1 MAKEKSSRIDLRTR
15 NWTFLVYPES
25 SPEDWRN
32 IINAERI
39 PWVESPLH
47 EGELNPDS
55 EGEKKPHW
63 HIVLLFDGKKS
74 FEQVREIS
82 DKLNAPIPQK
92 VASMRYLVRYLAHL
106 DHPDKKQYSPADIV
120 SHGGAEVH
128 QHLQPPAS
136 ERYELIGE
144 MMDFVRDSEITEIS
158 ELHDYARV
166 KRFDDWFPLLCD
178 NSGYIMEQY
187 IKSRRHAFYADKE
200 ERRKNTNAKELKNIA
215 TPPI

>member
-1 MAKEKSSRIDLRTR
+1 MSNEKTRGHDRTR
-15 NWTFLVYPES
+15 NWSFIVYPES
-25 SPEDWRN
+25 APNNWRDMLDDGHLQW
-32 IINAERI
+32 I
-39 PWVESPLH
+39 ESPLH
-47 EGELNPDS
+47 DKDTDGDGEI
-55 EGEKKPHW
+55 KKPHW
-63 HIVLLFDGKKS
+63 HILVLYDGVKS
-74 FEQVREIS
+74 YEQVKELT
-82 DKLNAPIPQK
+82 DKINAPIPQK
-92 VASMRYLVRYLAHL
+92 AASARGLVRYMVHM
-106 DHPDKKQYSPADIV
+106 DNPEKFQYNKSLIIG
-120 SHGGAEVH
+120 HGGADVTEY
-128 QHLQPPAS
+128 LKPTS
-136 ERYELIGE
+136 SSRYQLIGE